1 MKLEIE
7 LDLNKID
14 YDAINKQI
22 AEKVAAL
29 DVKDMYDVV
38 SKINNKITSLVNKEV
53 DDSYNSYLDRYWSGA
68 TSDGRNLIET
78 MTRTEIENHTRKVI
92 EEIFANDYNE
102 DAMREVM
109 LKMIPDIFASILFKR
124 MESAL
129 FTKEWDYYDRIQSM
143 TRSLIDDKI
152 NRMRY

>member
-22 AEKVAAL
+22 VEKVAAL
-29 DVKDMYDVV
+29 DVKDMYDIE
-38 SKINNKITSLVNKEV
+38 SKIDNKISNLVKEEV
-53 DDSYNSYLDRYWSGA
+53 DCSYNAYIDRYWRDA
-68 TSDGRNLIET
+68 TSKGRDLIES
-78 MTRTEIENHTRKVI
+78 MSKAEIENHTKQVI

-102 DAMREVM
+102 DAMREIM
-109 LKMIPDIFASILFKR
+109 LKMIPDIFASILFQR

-129 FTKEWDYYDRIQSM
+129 FTKEWDYYDRIQNM

-152 NRMRY
+152 HRMSY

>member
-22 AEKVAAL
+22 AEKVAEL
-29 DVKDMYDVV
+29 DIKDMYDVE

-53 DDSYNSYLDRYWSGA
+53 DDSYNSYLDRYWSGT

-78 MTRTEIENHTRKVI
+78 MTQTEIENHTRKII

-129 FTKEWDYYDRIQSM
+129 FTKEWDYYDRIQNM
-143 TRSLIDDKI
+143 VRSQIDCKI
-152 NRMRY
+152 NSMRY